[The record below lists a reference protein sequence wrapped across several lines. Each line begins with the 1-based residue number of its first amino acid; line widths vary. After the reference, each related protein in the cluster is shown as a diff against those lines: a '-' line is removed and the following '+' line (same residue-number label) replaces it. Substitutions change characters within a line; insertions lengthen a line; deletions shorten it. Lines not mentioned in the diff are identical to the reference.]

1 VGATI
6 HPTARPSRCAPRARS
21 DVRVRCPNR
30 LGRRGSPQPASKDPW
45 RARPT
50 PSSPST
56 ATCSTTRRRSRDGR
70 GHAPRPGN
78 RHRRVQ
84 PLRGRRRMRHCG
96 LVQQSA
102 HSSDDAGDGTWEH
115 PIQRSPIP
123 SIETATSSRAS
134 PLSCR
139 PTTKKR
145 FSTSSIAGALRSAVS
160 RQSLRDHL
168 RQRWQQGP
176 YAGCHERV
184 ARNRWTHCD
193 H

>member
-1 VGATI
+1 MRSAASKVEGVLRRGGWSSQDVRRRSSALRHRDRHRRSHVQPARDHRRAEPATAHRSRRDPVGATI

-21 DVRVRCPNR
+21 DVRVRCLNR

-84 PLRGRRRMRHCG
+84 PLRGRPP
-96 LVQQSA
+96 
-102 HSSDDAGDGTWEH
+102 DAAL
-115 PIQRSPIP
+115 R
-123 SIETATSSRAS
+123 
-134 PLSCR
+134 
-139 PTTKKR
+139 
-145 FSTSSIAGALRSAVS
+145 AGATIGAFFR
-160 RQSLRDHL
+160 
-168 RQRWQQGP
+168 
-176 YAGCHERV
+176 
-184 ARNRWTHCD
+184 
-193 H
+193 